1 LEVEVW
7 LLGGIEMALTWEG
20 MSVRREGWKEGGV
33 SGERNVRRE
42 ECQEGGVSGGRSV
55 RREESQEGVLP

>member
-1 LEVEVW
+1 
-7 LLGGIEMALTWEG
+7 M
-20 MSVRREGWKEGGV
+20 RREGWKEGGV
-33 SGERNVRRE
+33 SGGRGVRRSSVRRE